1 MIRPIL
7 RHGAAAL
14 HRPSQ
19 PVVDFGPDLQNLIDD
34 MIETMHAAP
43 GVGLAAPQVGVELR
57 AFVADPSSGRSIG
70 ELVTIINPTVVSK
83 EGIQP
88 EEEGCLS
95 IPGFSARVDRPAHL
109 VVRGVNREGEELEVA
124 GNGLLARILQ
134 HELDHLDGTLFVDR
148 LHGLRRD
155 LIMRRVRKMQRAG
168 KW

>member
-1 MIRPIL
+1 MT
-7 RHGAAAL
+7 
-14 HRPSQ
+14 
-19 PVVDFGPDLQNLIDD
+19 V
-34 MIETMHAAP
+34 
-43 GVGLAAPQVGVELR
+43 
-57 AFVADPSSGRSIG
+57 
-70 ELVTIINPTVVSK
+70 INPTVVSK

-134 HELDHLDGTLFVDR
+134 HELDHLAGTLFVDR
-148 LHGLRRD
+148 LHGLRRE